1 MKKIINNL
9 VYNTETAEEIG
20 SMSWGDGPRDFHYME
35 ETLYRKRTGEF
46 FLYGE
51 GGPATK
57 YAVSVSQRG
66 WRSGEKIIPLD
77 FSAAREWAEENLSA
91 DDYEKVFGE
100 VAEDDSRVMITLSV
114 SRTCA
119 ETITRKASEA
129 GVTKSEYIENLV
141 LPSKVEPKVYDVKRK
156 HGIDWHIISPDGE
169 EFRFHSLAD
178 WLKENSMKYFGVE
191 PDSKKVMTIRS
202 GFSNAK
208 RAMQGGSYPC
218 TTYKGWKIILD

>member
-20 SMSWGDGPRDFHYME
+20 SMSWGDGPRDFHHMT

-66 WRSGEKIIPLD
+66 WRGGEKIVPLD
-77 FSAAREWAEENLSA
+77 FATAREWAEENLDA

-129 GVTKSEYIENLV
+129 GMSKSEYIEKMV
-141 LPSKVEPKVYDVKRK
+141 V
-156 HGIDWHIISPDGE
+156 
-169 EFRFHSLAD
+169 
-178 WLKENSMKYFGVE
+178 
-191 PDSKKVMTIRS
+191 RS
-202 GFSNAK
+202 
-208 RAMQGGSYPC
+208 R
-218 TTYKGWKIILD
+218 